1 MYLSTRETLGPHC
14 NLIIR
19 IKYTS
24 SRARAHLHMAHN
36 QNQNHLDDE
45 DGDGQKEISFG
56 FERIFFWLDRARL
69 AINEFSF
76 GWIEQRLQ
84 YYCLD

>member
-1 MYLSTRETLGPHC
+1 
-14 NLIIR
+14 
-19 IKYTS
+19 
-24 SRARAHLHMAHN
+24 MAHN

-76 GWIEQRLQ
+76 GWIEQDCIVLSRLTTLSQ
-84 YYCLD
+84 DQNFHIFSSL

>member
-1 MYLSTRETLGPHC
+1 
-14 NLIIR
+14 
-19 IKYTS
+19 
-24 SRARAHLHMAHN
+24 MAHN